1 LARKGNFGRGLRYRF
16 DSFCRQRGLNNVQQA
31 DLCALPFADASFDVV
46 ICSSVVYHQ
55 WVKDP
60 AVAVRELHRV
70 LRPGGLLLLNVP
82 ALRFLHSAH
91 DEAVM
96 TAHRFSKSEIR
107 QLLRYNGFAIR
118 RLTYWTTLLFPL
130 AVIARTL
137 GGSSTGR
144 DFHSV
149 ADSLPHRLFK
159 HMMALELR
167 LLKRTS
173 LPIGVALLAAARKQE
188 AG

>member
-1 LARKGNFGRGLRYRF
+1 
-16 DSFCRQRGLNNVQQA
+16 
-31 DLCALPFADASFDVV
+31 
-46 ICSSVVYHQ
+46 
-55 WVKDP
+55 
-60 AVAVRELHRV
+60 
-70 LRPGGLLLLNVP
+70 
-82 ALRFLHSAH
+82 
-91 DEAVM
+91 M
-96 TAHRFSKSEIR
+96 TAHRFSKNEIR
-107 QLLRYNGFAIR
+107 QLLRDNGFAIR

-159 HMMALELR
+159 RIMALELR
-167 LLKRTS
+167 LLERTS
-173 LPIGVALLAAARKQE
+173 LPIGVALLATARKQE

>member
-1 LARKGNFGRGLRYRF
+1 
-16 DSFCRQRGLNNVQQA
+16 
-31 DLCALPFADASFDVV
+31 
-46 ICSSVVYHQ
+46 
-55 WVKDP
+55 
-60 AVAVRELHRV
+60 
-70 LRPGGLLLLNVP
+70 
-82 ALRFLHSAH
+82 
-91 DEAVM
+91 M
-96 TAHRFSKSEIR
+96 TAHRFSKNEIR
-107 QLLRYNGFAIR
+107 QLLRDNGFAIR

-149 ADSLPHRLFK
+149 ADSLSHRLFK
-159 HMMALELR
+159 HMMALEIR

-188 AG
+188 AS